1 MLIFFNLIQMFLKT
15 YGYDAEFH
23 LFGDIIPNEIIGGT
37 EMADDMR
44 VARKLPHIAAKE
56 IRESIEKYQE

>member
-1 MLIFFNLIQMFLKT
+1 MLRTFNLIQMSLKT

-23 LFGDIIPNEIIGGT
+23 MFGDIIPNEIIGGA

-44 VARKLPHIAAKE
+44 VARKLPEDTAAE
-56 IRESIEKYQE
+56 IRKAISYWI

>member
-1 MLIFFNLIQMFLKT
+1 
-15 YGYDAEFH
+15 
-23 LFGDIIPNEIIGGT
+23 IPHETIGGA

-56 IRESIEKYQE
+56 IRESLEKYSK

>member
-1 MLIFFNLIQMFLKT
+1 MLRIFNLIQMSLKT

-23 LFGDIIPNEIIGGT
+23 MFGDITSNEIIGGA

-44 VARKLPHIAAKE
+44 VARKLSEDTAAE
-56 IRESIEKYQE
+56 IRKAISSWI